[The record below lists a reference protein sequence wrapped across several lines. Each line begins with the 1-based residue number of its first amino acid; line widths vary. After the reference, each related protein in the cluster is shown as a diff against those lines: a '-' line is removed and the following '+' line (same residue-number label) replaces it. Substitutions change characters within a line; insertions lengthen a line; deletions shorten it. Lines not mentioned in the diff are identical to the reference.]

1 VVVSLLEITLRIPG
15 AQSLKEKRS
24 VLKPLLSR
32 LRQRFNISVAEVGEQ
47 DKWQTSLIAVAC
59 VSADSV
65 IAHQLLEQVLHFIE
79 RDDYIEVVR
88 ISRQIL

>member
-1 VVVSLLEITLRIPG
+1 MVVSLLEITLRIPG